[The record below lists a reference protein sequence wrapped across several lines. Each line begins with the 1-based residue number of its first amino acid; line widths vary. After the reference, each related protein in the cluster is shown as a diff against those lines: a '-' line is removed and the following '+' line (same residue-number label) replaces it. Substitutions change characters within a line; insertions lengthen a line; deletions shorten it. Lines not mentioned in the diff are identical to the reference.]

1 MTSTPFRAAFQVT
14 WADLDPNDH
23 LANSAYLD
31 YATQARMLYLAANG
45 FTPADF
51 RRLALG
57 PVVFSD
63 TLEYRRELRM
73 LDAFTV
79 DFRCLEL
86 NEARSKFTVQNR
98 FHAGSGPAA
107 GELAATVTSRC
118 AWWNVRERRITAPP
132 PELAESLVAAL
143 VSDPDAA

>member
-1 MTSTPFRAAFQVT
+1 MSDPNFQASFQVT

-31 YATQARMLYLAANG
+31 YATQARMLYLAVNG

-51 RRLALG
+51 RRHSLG

-63 TLEYRRELRM
+63 TLEYRRELR
-73 LDAFTV
+73 LLEPFTV

-86 NEARSKFTVQNR
+86 NDKRSKFTVQNR
-98 FHAGSGPAA
+98 FFSASG
-107 GELAATVTSRC
+107 GLAAAVTSRC
-118 AWWNVRERRITAPP
+118 AWWNVAERRVTEPP
-132 PELAESLVAAL
+132 PELAASLVAAL
-143 VSDPDAA
+143 VSGDDAG

>member
-1 MTSTPFRAAFQVT
+1 MASTPFRAAFRVT

-31 YATQARMLYLAANG
+31 YATQARMLYLAENG

-57 PVVFSD
+57 PVVFTD

-73 LDAFTV
+73 LDTFTV

-98 FHAGSGPAA
+98 FFSES
-107 GELAATVTSRC
+107 GELAAIVTSRC
-118 AWWNVRERRITAPP
+118 AWWDVRERRVRAPP
-132 PELAESLVAAL
+132 PELAESLVAAR
-143 VSDPDAA
+143 VSDPDEG

>member
-1 MTSTPFRAAFQVT
+1 MSSTPFKAAFQVT

-98 FHAGSGPAA
+98 FFAA
-107 GELAATVTSRC
+107 SGELAASVTSRC
-118 AWWNVRERRITAPP
+118 AWWDVRERRVTAPP

-143 VSDPDAA
+143 VSDATGG